1 MSFQI
6 GDALVGMYLYVV
18 EDGTLETLFKTYK
31 LDRSMPALQTYGECD
46 RLPVRSDSQISQ
58 LLLHV

>member
-18 EDGTLETLFKTYK
+18 EDGTLETLFKTYN

-46 RLPVRSDSQISQ
+46 RLPKICEK
-58 LLLHV
+58 